1 VAVLKGGEGG
11 VPDLLI
17 GGFPEAVVA
26 ALVRAFP
33 AARLRR
39 VDSGREVLDELE
51 RGRWALLLL
60 DHSLAGPPAMEV
72 LRHARLRGAPLP
84 PVLYALGREAGG
96 GVAHQLVDELGV
108 HRLLYHPLDA
118 REVARE
124 VTSLLDMP
132 AREPVPAPAAT
143 REELGS
149 ALAAIWERFRGTTL
163 ARVEVVEAAVV
174 AVLEGELTPE
184 ARREAEREAHK
195 LAGGVGTFGFAEAS
209 RAARA
214 VELMMEGARPLEPA
228 DALRLSELVLTL
240 RRELE
245 RPPATPAA
253 PAPDAGRATLL
264 VVTDDA
270 ELGERVAMEAEG
282 RQIAAWRLA
291 DATGVRRALAERSP
305 DAVVADLSLGM
316 AGEAGLRLLDELAA
330 DGADRPVVVIAAR
343 DGFAERIGA
352 ARRGARAFLS
362 RPVPPRAVVDAVAAA
377 LRLTDVAGSRVLAVD
392 DDPQILAS
400 LRTLLEARGLTV
412 TTLADPLRFWETL
425 ERARP
430 DLLMVDEDMPHVSG
444 VELCRV
450 VRADPRWRAL
460 PVLFLT
466 ARTDYA
472 SVKRIFDAR
481 ADDYASKPFAGPEIV
496 ARVESR
502 LERVRL
508 ERTLADGSVGS
519 GTGRRLAEECER
531 VLAIAGRTRA
541 PAAFAVLRVD
551 SAEVLRARIGTALW
565 EPVVRRVAALLR
577 DAAQPGDVVVQ
588 SGPEELTAALYGAD
602 RDAAVQLLE
611 GVVRRVADEEVPAPG
626 GAIRVSLSGGVAEY
640 PADGRTPA
648 DLRAAADDALL
659 HAQEQGGGRV
669 LPAGW
674 SADAPR
680 AEVVDVAVVDDD
692 PALAELLRQAL
703 ETRGHTTR
711 RITDGDEAL
720 ELLGGRNP
728 ALRARVVL
736 LDVDL
741 PGRDG
746 FTVLRALAADGVA
759 ARTHIIMLTV
769 RAGELEVVKALE
781 LGAADHVAKPFSI
794 QVLMRRVQRALGTE

>member
-1 VAVLKGGEGG
+1 VAVLTGSA

-72 LRHARLRGAPLP
+72 LRHARLRGAPIP
-84 PVLYALGREAGG
+84 PVLYALGRESGG

-132 AREPVPAPAAT
+132 AREPAPAPAAT
-143 REELGS
+143 REQLGT
-149 ALAAIWERFRGTTL
+149 ALAEIWERFRGTTL
-163 ARVEVVEAAVV
+163 ARVDALESAAV
-174 AVLEGELTPE
+174 AVLEGALTPE
-184 ARREAEREAHK
+184 ERRGAEREAHK

-214 VELMMEGARPLEPA
+214 VELMMEGTRPLEPA

-253 PAPDAGRATLL
+253 PAPDAAGRASLL

-291 DATGVRRALAERSP
+291 DPAGVRRALAERAP
-305 DAVVADLSLGM
+305 DAVVADLSRSW
-316 AGEAGLRLLDELAA
+316 AGEAGLRLLDELSA
-330 DGADRPVVVIAAR
+330 DGADRPVVVIAGQ
-343 DGFAERIGA
+343 DGFAERIEA

-508 ERTLADGSVGS
+508 ERTLAERSEGG

-541 PAAFAVLRVD
+541 PAAYAVLRVD
-551 SAEVLRARIGTALW
+551 GAEALRARLGAPLW
-565 EPVVRRVAALLR
+565 EPVVQRVAALLR
-577 DAAQPGDVVVQ
+577 DAAQPGDVVAQ
-588 SGPEELTAALYGAD
+588 SGAEELTAALYGGD
-602 RDAAVQLLE
+602 RDTAVQLLE
-611 GVVRRVADEEVPAPG
+611 EVVRRVSDEEVPAPG
-626 GAIRVSLSGGVAEY
+626 GAVRVSLSGGVAEY

-648 DLRAAADDALL
+648 DLRLAADDALL
-659 HAQEQGGGRV
+659 RAQEQGGGRV

-674 SADAPR
+674 SADTPR

-703 ETRGHTTR
+703 DTRGHTTR
-711 RITDGDEAL
+711 RITDGDEAV
-720 ELLGGRNP
+720 ELLGGRHP
-728 ALRARVVL
+728 RLRARVIL

-759 ARTHIIMLTV
+759 ARTHVIMLTV
-769 RAGELEVVKALE
+769 RAGEAEVVKALE
-781 LGAADHVAKPFSI
+781 MGAAEHVAKPFSI
-794 QVLMRRVQRALGTE
+794 QVLLRRVQRALGAE

>member
-1 VAVLKGGEGG
+1 VAVLTGGEGG

-39 VDSGREVLDELE
+39 VDTGREVLDELE

-124 VTSLLDMP
+124 VTSLLDLP
-132 AREPVPAPAAT
+132 ASEPAPAPAPATT
-143 REELGS
+143 REQVGS

-163 ARVEVVEAAVV
+163 ARVEVVEAAAV
-174 AVLEGELTPE
+174 AVLEGALTPE
-184 ARREAEREAHK
+184 GRREAEREAHK

-214 VELMMEGARPLEPA
+214 VELIMEGTRPLEPA
-228 DALRLSELVLTL
+228 DALRLSELVITL

-245 RPPATPAA
+245 RPPAPPAA
-253 PAPDAGRATLL
+253 AAPGAEGRASLL

-291 DATGVRRALAERSP
+291 DPAGVRRALAERAP
-305 DAVVADLSLGM
+305 DAVVADLSRTW
-316 AGEAGLRLLDELAA
+316 AGEAGLRLLDELCA
-330 DGADRPVVVIAAR
+330 DGADRPVVVIAGQ
-343 DGFAERIGA
+343 DGFAERIEA

-508 ERTLADGSVGS
+508 ERTLAERSDGG

-541 PAAFAVLRVD
+541 PAAYA
-551 SAEVLRARIGTALW
+551 G
-565 EPVVRRVAALLR
+565 AAGGR
-577 DAAQPGDVVVQ
+577 G
-588 SGPEELTAALYGAD
+588 
-602 RDAAVQLLE
+602 
-611 GVVRRVADEEVPAPG
+611 G
-626 GAIRVSLSGGVAEY
+626 GAA
-640 PADGRTPA
+640 
-648 DLRAAADDALL
+648 RAAGGPALG
-659 HAQEQGGGRV
+659 AGGAAGGGAAARRR
-669 LPAGW
+669 PAG
-674 SADAPR
+674 
-680 AEVVDVAVVDDD
+680 
-692 PALAELLRQAL
+692 
-703 ETRGHTTR
+703 
-711 RITDGDEAL
+711 
-720 ELLGGRNP
+720 
-728 ALRARVVL
+728 
-736 LDVDL
+736 
-741 PGRDG
+741 
-746 FTVLRALAADGVA
+746 
-759 ARTHIIMLTV
+759 
-769 RAGELEVVKALE
+769 
-781 LGAADHVAKPFSI
+781 
-794 QVLMRRVQRALGTE
+794 